1 MEPMM
6 TKGRAEA
13 PIEMR
18 TGMRKLLELHNTE
31 ELRIL
36 CLHWGIEGRLTKN
49 QKIKRV
55 FETILNGGEPSYREA
70 LKQIWEGILIEYLRS
85 VGRKVRSHTLD
96 PRVLIMS
103 EL

>member
-1 MEPMM
+1 MM
-6 TKGRAEA
+6 KKGRAEA

-55 FETILNGGEPSYREA
+55 FETILNGGESSYREA